1 MRFATSSIIA
11 VLCAS
16 TANAQIAGATKL
28 VADVTKLTTDLTAV
42 PPNTGALLG
51 DANTILNDATALL
64 SGAGG
69 LGGIGAG
76 TTPAV
81 ANAFLT
87 QIVNTVCPAL
97 VAAEASVPKLPLGL
111 APIALGGAIGLAVGA
126 LQTAIGRLP
135 TGAAGVDTTAALAC
149 LNAVTTNVKRDV
161 VESVPVEFSA

>member
-16 TANAQIAGATKL
+16 TATAQLAGLNKL

-42 PPNTGALLG
+42 PPSPNTLLG
-51 DANTILNDATALL
+51 DANTILSDGTALL
-64 SGAGG
+64 NGAGG

-81 ANAFLT
+81 ANGLLT
-87 QIVNTVCPAL
+87 QVVSTVCPAL

-111 APIALGGAIGLAVGA
+111 APIALSGGIGLAVGA
-126 LQTAIGRLP
+126 LQTAINRLP

-149 LNAVTTNVKRDV
+149 LSAVTTNVKRDV
-161 VESVPVEFSA
+161 VETVPVEFSA